1 MNAYLTRDPLYRQFR
16 PHVGTHPQLRRR
28 RGYRLLYSSNIV
40 LCVLIHDKCCKAEVC
55 NNECDR
61 FHIVFILFNFFI
73 WEKVTSFLYF
83 FQIILFWLSLFQSCS
98 FCMTFINLSLLILV
112 SQRLR
117 SRKKNTAD
125 VIICNE
131 YSATIFFFFFFSS
144 SSFWFINLFYCNFQ
158 CQGFSLIL
166 H

>member
-16 PHVGTHPQLRRR
+16 PRVSTHPQLRRR
-28 RGYRLLYSSNIV
+28 RGYRLLYSSNNV

-55 NNECDR
+55 NDECDR

-73 WEKVTSFLYF
+73 YGKRSLVFYIF
-83 FQIILFWLSLFQSCS
+83 FQIILFWLSLFQSCT

-131 YSATIFFFFFFSS
+131 YSATIFFFSFFFLRL
-144 SSFWFINLFYCNFQ
+144 LF
-158 CQGFSLIL
+158 GS
-166 H
+166 